1 MNLNDETRMETEAR
15 MVRLEELVAHQQA
28 AIEELSRQLTESWK
42 QSEKLRAELARLSDR
57 FQDMEDTA
65 ESPPANQPPPHW

>member
-1 MNLNDETRMETEAR
+1 MNLNDEASMENEAR

-42 QSEKLRAELARLSDR
+42 QSEKLRSELARLSDR
-57 FQDMEDTA
+57 FQDMEDNA
-65 ESPPANQPPPHW
+65 DSPPANQPPPHW